1 MCVYA
6 CVYHKR
12 CDYHFFIVHLDH
24 FVCAAVHMVASNTFF
39 TMLYIFM
46 CVSLSAVFCDVHLY
60 CSCIIH
66 ISVTT
71 EIPSEILC
79 HAFTNWSFFPPN
91 IMCVHFPA
99 YSWFVCVSVLHREF
113 LILWPALLAVPL
125 FVNVCVYHINLC
137 MYTTKYTPFFI
148 HNLQK
153 GKIFFVWGWGKIPGC
168 S

>member
-1 MCVYA
+1 MCVCGSAFKCVYA

-12 CDYHFFIVHLDH
+12 CDYHCFIVHLDH
-24 FVCAAVHMVASNTFF
+24 FVCAVVHMVASNTFL

-46 CVSLSAVFCDVHLY
+46 CVSLSAFLCDVHLY
-60 CSCIIH
+60 CSFIIH

-91 IMCVHFPA
+91 IMCVCIFLHIPVLYA
-99 YSWFVCVSVLHREF
+99 CEYYTENSWFCDLPYLQFYCLLMFVCIILTCACTPPNIHPF
-113 LILWPALLAVPL
+113 L
-125 FVNVCVYHINLC
+125 
-137 MYTTKYTPFFI
+137 I

-153 GKIFFVWGWGKIPGC
+153 G
-168 S
+168 

>member
-1 MCVYA
+1 MWLSFLYSTFGSLCVCCCTYGSKQHIFYHA
-6 CVYHKR
+6 LYFHVCVTICRLLWCTFVLFMYYTYFSYNRNPFRDPLSCFYKLI
-12 CDYHFFIVHLDH
+12 FFSTQHYV
-24 FVCAAVHMVASNTFF
+24 
-39 TMLYIFM
+39 
-46 CVSLSAVFCDVHLY
+46 
-60 CSCIIH
+60 
-66 ISVTT
+66 
-71 EIPSEILC
+71 
-79 HAFTNWSFFPPN
+79 
-91 IMCVHFPA
+91 CVHFPA
-99 YSWFVCVSVLHREF
+99 YSWFVCMSVLHREF